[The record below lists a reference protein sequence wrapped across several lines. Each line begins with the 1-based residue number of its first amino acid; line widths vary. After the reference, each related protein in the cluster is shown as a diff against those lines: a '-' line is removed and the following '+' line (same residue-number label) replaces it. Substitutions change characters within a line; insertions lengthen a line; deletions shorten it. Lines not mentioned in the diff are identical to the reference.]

1 MHKVPCFPDAH
12 CSGCGSIVLSECGG
26 ETRLYET
33 NCLITIDKRKDSSN
47 NLHNKDDEHHDNV
60 LHENKSYTLCGDRI
74 EEAST
79 DTNTII
85 KTGQL
90 LYTNMSDSTYNVEQ
104 NSIEQMIAH
113 GSKDTDDSDRDNGN
127 TNDNK

>member
-1 MHKVPCFPDAH
+1 MNTTIMYCTK
-12 CSGCGSIVLSECGG
+12 
-26 ETRLYET
+26 T
-33 NCLITIDKRKDSSN
+33 NHIRYVVI
-47 NLHNKDDEHHDNV
+47 E
-60 LHENKSYTLCGDRI
+60 YI

-79 DTNTII
+79 DTDTII

-90 LYTNMSDSTYNVEQ
+90 LYTNMSASTYNVEQ